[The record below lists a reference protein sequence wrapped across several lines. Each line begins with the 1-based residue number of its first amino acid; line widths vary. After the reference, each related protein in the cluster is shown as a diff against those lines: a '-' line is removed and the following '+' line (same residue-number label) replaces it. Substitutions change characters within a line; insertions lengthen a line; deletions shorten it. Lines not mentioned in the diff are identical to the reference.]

1 MEVHTMKI
9 ADVMTRNVA
18 SVSKDA
24 SIREAAELMLAKNV
38 SAVPVVDE
46 ERRVVGIV
54 SEADLMRRAEIGT
67 ERQWSVW
74 RRFAADPERS
84 ASEYLKT
91 YGRRVEDV
99 MTSPVVSVSEATAL
113 PDLVR
118 VLERHKIK
126 RVPVVRHGKLV
137 GIVSRADLL
146 RELVRRR
153 ADASAAAPAPASD
166 SEIRERIR
174 KHVRSQ
180 PWRPTWGDV
189 FVDEGV
195 VTLWGRERSA
205 RVRRAFAVAAE
216 NAPGVK
222 AVHDLLYRGVYP
234 VAAL

>member
-1 MEVHTMKI
+1 MRI

-18 SVSKDA
+18 SVSKDTP
-24 SIREAAELMLAKNV
+24 IHETAELMLAKKI

-46 ERRVVGIV
+46 ERRVVGLL
-54 SEADLMRRAEIGT
+54 SEADLMRRVEIGT
-67 ERQWSVW
+67 ERHWSVW

-99 MTSPVVSVSEATAL
+99 MTSPVVTVSDEASL
-113 PDLVR
+113 PYLVR
-118 VLERHKIK
+118 TLERHKIK
-126 RVPVVRHGKLV
+126 RVPVVGGGKLV
-137 GIVSRADLL
+137 GIISRADLL
-146 RELVRRR
+146 REFVRRR
-153 ADASAAAPAPASD
+153 ADANSAAPEPMSD
-166 SEIRERIR
+166 GEIRKRIR

-216 NAPGVK
+216 NTPGVK
-222 AVHDLLYRGVYP
+222 EVHDLLYRGVYP

>member
-1 MEVHTMKI
+1 MKI
-9 ADVMTRNVA
+9 ANVMTRNVA

-24 SIREAAELMLAKNV
+24 SIHDAAELMLSKNI
-38 SAVPVVDE
+38 SAVPVIDD

-54 SEADLMRRAEIGT
+54 SEADLMRRTEIGT
-67 ERQWSVW
+67 ERQWSAW
-74 RRFAADPERS
+74 QHFTADPERT

-91 YGRRVEDV
+91 YGRRIEDV
-99 MTSPVVSVSEATAL
+99 MTRAVVTISDEASL

-137 GIVSRADLL
+137 GIISRADLL
-146 RELVRRR
+146 RELVRHR
-153 ADASAAAPAPASD
+153 ADPNSAAPQPASD

-174 KHVRSQ
+174 EHVRSQ

-189 FVDEGV
+189 FVDDGA

-216 NAPGVK
+216 NTPGVK
-222 AVHDLLYRGVYP
+222 TVHDLLYRGTYP
-234 VAAL
+234 VASL